1 VLPPTASRRSGPI
14 AEVDATP
21 GPVDLVR
28 EAFRAG
34 NRRDLD
40 AIVGFHATD
49 AVWDLSDQGLGVFE
63 GAGAVRGW
71 LEDWFGAWADLHLD
85 VREIVDLGTGVV
97 FACVLEAGRRANW
110 ARSERGGLS
119 VPHGTGHRSAFSTPT
134 PTPGFASER

>member
-1 VLPPTASRRSGPI
+1 M

-28 EAFRAG
+28 EAFGAG

-71 LEDWFGAWADLHLD
+71 LEDWFGAWADLRLD

-97 FACVLEAGRRANW
+97 FACVLEAGRPAVGGGHVEQ
-110 ARSERGGLS
+110 ERGWVVLAE
-119 VPHGTGHRSAFSTPT
+119 HGKLARIAIMLDAHEARA
-134 PTPGFASER
+134 AAERLAKERR